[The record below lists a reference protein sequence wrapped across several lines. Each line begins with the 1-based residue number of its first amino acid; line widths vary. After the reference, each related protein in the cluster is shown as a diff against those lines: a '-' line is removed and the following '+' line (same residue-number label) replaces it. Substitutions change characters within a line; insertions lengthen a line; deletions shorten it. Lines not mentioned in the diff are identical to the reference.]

1 MDPGVYLAIAAA
13 IAGPIGAYLLAAK
26 RLSGSIKSSEA
37 SDLWKESASLRE
49 DLMSRIR
56 TLNGTIENCEK
67 RIEELEARN
76 QKLWLENGTQ
86 RQMVE
91 DQGDL
96 IHELRDQVQRLNK
109 DKDQLKDE
117 NQLLR
122 RRVTELELELH
133 G

>member
-1 MDPGVYLAIAAA
+1 
-13 IAGPIGAYLLAAK
+13 
-26 RLSGSIKSSEA
+26 
-37 SDLWKESASLRE
+37 
-49 DLMSRIR
+49 MSRIR